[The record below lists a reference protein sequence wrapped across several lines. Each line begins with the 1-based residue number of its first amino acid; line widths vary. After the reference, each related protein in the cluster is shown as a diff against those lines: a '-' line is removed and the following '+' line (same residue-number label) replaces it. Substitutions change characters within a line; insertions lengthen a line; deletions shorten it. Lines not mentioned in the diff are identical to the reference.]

1 MSYQQQ
7 AGWEWSQEDEQRW
20 ELERERSEN
29 ESIVSHQRKIAR
41 MLIIQQDIDRITA
54 DFDSIFMNEGE

>member
-1 MSYQQQ
+1 MSHQQQ
-7 AGWEWSQEDEQRW
+7 VGWEWSQEDEQRW